1 MINNE
6 FGETVRNFIADKK
19 KPIINPQAYNDEER
33 EYAELIRLLMTE
45 IQKIDSERENDIK
58 EAQRLQK
65 RAEAF
70 LKDNPQGITVLA
82 ADKHRLD
89 LNKEYE
95 RIWRGSYDELMA
107 KKLYDFDITITG
119 GDDFYASYET
129 KKKAVSDMEI
139 RWPDGDVSYL
149 RLFQTPILDDNGE
162 IDVNYYI
169 Y

>member
-70 LKDNPQGITVLA
+70 LKDNPQGCSSRRPSPSA
-82 ADKHRLD
+82 GMSR
-89 LNKEYE
+89 
-95 RIWRGSYDELMA
+95 
-107 KKLYDFDITITG
+107 
-119 GDDFYASYET
+119 
-129 KKKAVSDMEI
+129 
-139 RWPDGDVSYL
+139 P
-149 RLFQTPILDDNGE
+149 
-162 IDVNYYI
+162 
-169 Y
+169 